1 MNGKLLGL
9 TITLVAVAFLALASV
24 FTVNER
30 QLALVVQFGNP
41 KRIITEPG
49 LQWKLPFIEQVT
61 YLDKRIRSLDVR
73 PQEVLASDQKRIV
86 VDSFARYRIVHP
98 LETFKAARDERGAE
112 RLLDKIMESTVRQ
125 VLANEEMPT
134 IVSGE
139 RGALMKKISE
149 ITNVQA
155 ASIGIEVVDVRLKR
169 VDLPPQNSQAIFDR
183 METERKREAA
193 EIRAK
198 GEEQVLIITAN
209 ADREVATLTAE
220 ANKTAQIMSGE
231 ADAKA
236 VKIFAHAYNQDVEF
250 FEFYRTMQAYK
261 KALGKDDTQLVLSPD
276 SEFFKM
282 LMSGG
287 NRK

>member
-9 TITLVAVAFLALASV
+9 GITLAVMVFLALGSV

-41 KRIITEPG
+41 KRIIMEPG
-49 LQWKLPFIEQVT
+49 IQLKVPFIEQVT

-86 VDSFARYRIVHP
+86 VDSFARYRIVRP
-98 LETFKAARDERGAE
+98 LETFKAAQNELGAE
-112 RLLDKIMESTVRQ
+112 RLLEKIMESTVRQ
-125 VLANEEMPT
+125 VLANEGMPQ

-155 ASIGIEVVDVRLKR
+155 ASIGIEVIDVRLKR
-169 VDLPPQNSQAIFDR
+169 VDLPAQNSKAIFDR

-198 GEEQVLIITAN
+198 GEEQVLIITAT
-209 ADREVATLTAE
+209 ADREVATLTAN
-220 ANKTAQIMSGE
+220 ANKTAQITKGQ

-236 VKIFAHAYNQDVEF
+236 VKIFANAYNQDKEF
-250 FEFYRTMQAYK
+250 FEFYRTMEAYK
-261 KALGKDDTQLVLSPD
+261 IALGKSDTQLVLSPD

-282 LMSGG
+282 LMNGG
-287 NRK
+287 NNK